1 LGQVVAEG
9 LGDAVDVTRRLAER
23 LVRSTV
29 AMDRAALTR
38 EAEALLPEEAPLGGT
53 HLARRAVDAVLGL
66 GELEDLLRDP
76 AVSDVLVNGSGEVWV
91 ERSGSLERCGVD
103 FGGSAVRAAVE
114 RVVAPL
120 GLRLDRASPSVDA
133 RLPDGSRLHASIPP
147 VSVDGPILAI
157 RRFTAAVPDLDA
169 MVDIGGISEAG
180 ADLLR
185 SRVIDRANL
194 LIAGSTGAGK
204 TTLLNVLLREVP
216 ASERVITV
224 EDAAELQPSGHMVRL
239 ESRPP
244 NSEGAGEIDLAS
256 LVRRA
261 LRLRP
266 DRIVVGEVRGPE
278 ALDMVLA
285 MSTGHQG
292 SMSTVHAGS
301 AVEALWRV
309 ATLALSGPRPPEQDS
324 IDEQLRAAIDL
335 VVVVARAADGRRVQ
349 SISEVTADGIEEVYA
364 CC

>member
-1 LGQVVAEG
+1 M
-9 LGDAVDVTRRLAER
+9 DVTRRLAER
-23 LVRSTV
+23 LVRSS
-29 AMDRAALTR
+29 ASLDRDELTR

-53 HLARRAVDAVLGL
+53 NLARKAVDAVLGL

-76 AVSDVLVNGSGEVWV
+76 TVSDVLVNGGGEVWI
-91 ERSGSLERCGVD
+91 ERSGSLERSDLEFDGP
-103 FGGSAVRAAVE
+103 AVRAAVE

-157 RRFTAAVPDLDA
+157 RRFTAAVTDLDA
-169 MVDIGGISEAG
+169 LVERRGISEAG
-180 ADLLR
+180 AALLR
-185 SRVIDRANL
+185 ERVVGRANV

-204 TTLLNVLLREVP
+204 TTLLNLLLREVP
-216 ASERVITV
+216 ETERVVTV
-224 EDAAELQPSGHMVRL
+224 EDAVELMPAGHMVRL

-244 NSEGAGEIDLAS
+244 NSEGAGEIDLAT
-256 LVRRA
+256 LVRQA

-285 MSTGHQG
+285 MSTGHRG

-309 ATLALSGPRPPEQDS
+309 ATLALSGPQAPRERS
-324 IDEQLRAAIDL
+324 ISEQLRAAIDL
-335 VVVVARAADGRRVQ
+335 VVVVARHPVGRRVE
-349 SISEVTADGIEEVYA
+349 SISEVSSGHIEAVYT
-364 CC
+364 CS